1 MKSKYIY
8 LKFLNFIKG
17 FYGLLNNGL
26 LVNYCIEKNAGD
38 LFNKDYLTYRFGTK
52 VYKYSFGR
60 KKHYLFCG
68 SILGRSNKYSTVI
81 GAGFISKDQSEQE
94 IYFDKIIGVRGK
106 LTAQALLKKN
116 PELKF
121 EFLGDPGLLAREVIY
136 PRDSN
141 VVEVKKSI
149 GIIPHF
155 MDLDRVRNI
164 IKDSDEIYIIDI
176 RDDFKNVCL
185 KILSCDR
192 ILSSSLHGLI
202 FSDAMNVPNN
212 WISVS
217 DEIIG
222 GDFKFKDY
230 YSVMTDSKESP
241 ISCKNISDLRD
252 AAKNANVCCNV
263 NYKLMK
269 SSIESYLGK

>member
-8 LKFLNFIKG
+8 IKFLNFIKG
-17 FYGLLNNGL
+17 FYGVLNNGL
-26 LVNYCIEKNAGD
+26 LMNYCIEKNAGD
-38 LFNKDYLTYRFGTK
+38 LFNKDYPKYRFGK
-52 VYKYSFGR
+52 NIYKYSFGG

-81 GAGFISKDQSEQE
+81 GAGFISKTQSEQK
-94 IYFDKIIGVRGK
+94 IDFDKIIGVRGN
-106 LTAQALLKKN
+106 LTAKALLKQN

-121 EFLGDPGLLAREVIY
+121 EFLGDPGLLAREVIH
-136 PRDSN
+136 PRDNSI
-141 VVEVKKSI
+141 VEAKISI

-155 MDLDRVRNI
+155 MDLDRVRSI
-164 IKDSDEIYIIDI
+164 IKNSNEIYIIDI

-212 WISVS
+212 WISVG

-230 YSVMTDSKESP
+230 YSVMTDPKESP
-241 ISCKNISDLRD
+241 ISCKNILDLKN
-252 AAKNANVCCNV
+252 AAKNANVCCNI
-263 NYKLMK
+263 NYKSMK
-269 SSIESYLGK
+269 SSIENYLGK

>member
-8 LKFLNFIKG
+8 IKILNFIKG

-26 LVNYCIEKNAGD
+26 LMNYCIEKNAGD
-38 LFNKDYLTYRFGTK
+38 LFNKDYPKYRFGTQ
-52 VYKYSFGR
+52 VHKYSFGR

-81 GAGFISKDQSEQE
+81 GAGFISKTQSEQK
-94 IYFDKIIGVRGK
+94 IDFDKIIGVRGK
-106 LTAQALLKKN
+106 LTAQALLKNN

-121 EFLGDPGLLAREVIY
+121 EFLGDPGLLAREVIH

-164 IKDSDEIYIIDI
+164 IKDFDEIHIIDI

-230 YSVMTDSKESP
+230 YSVMTDPKECP
-241 ISCKNISDLRD
+241 VSCKNISDLRD

-263 NYKLMK
+263 NYKSMK
-269 SSIESYLGK
+269 SSIENYLGK

>member
-1 MKSKYIY
+1 LKTKYIY
-8 LKFLNFIKG
+8 IKLLSLYKGLIG
-17 FYGLLNNGL
+17 FFSKGLLL
-26 LVNYCIEKNAGD
+26 NYCIEKNAGD
-38 LFNKDYLTYRFGTK
+38 LFNKDYIKYRFGTK

-81 GAGFISKDQSEQE
+81 GAGFISQNQSEQE
-94 IYFDKIIGVRGK
+94 VGFDKIIGVRGK

-121 EFLGDPGLLAREVIY
+121 EFLGDPGLLAREVIH
-136 PRDSN
+136 PRDSR
-141 VVEVKKSI
+141 VVEVKNSI

-164 IKDSDEIYIIDI
+164 IKDSDEIHIIDI

-241 ISCKNISDLRD
+241 VICKNISDLRD
-252 AAKNANVCCNV
+252 AAKNANVCCNL
-263 NYKLMK
+263 NYKLIK
-269 SSIESYLGK
+269 SSVENYLGQ